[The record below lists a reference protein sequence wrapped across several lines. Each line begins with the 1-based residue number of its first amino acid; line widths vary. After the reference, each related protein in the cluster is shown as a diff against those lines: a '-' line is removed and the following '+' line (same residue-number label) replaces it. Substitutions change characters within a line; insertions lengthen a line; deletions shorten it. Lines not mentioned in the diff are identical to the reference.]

1 MNDLHALF
9 NPRSVAVIGA
19 SSKPGKIGYSI
30 VENLK
35 ESCYTGKIYP
45 VNPNATEILGYP
57 CFPSVK

>member
-1 MNDLHALF
+1 MSDLHALF

-35 ESCYTGKIYP
+35 ESGYTGKIYP
-45 VNPNATEILGYP
+45 VNP
-57 CFPSVK
+57 